1 MKPFLV
7 ILTGPSCAGKS
18 TLEGQLREVG
28 FASLTSTT
36 TRAPRAGEVDGKH
49 YHFVNETRFAALL
62 EEGALVES
70 VRFGDYL
77 YGMTKSEIDRHAS
90 YGAPVVI
97 VCEPNGRD
105 QIIDY
110 CEKHDWAYHAVYVG
124 NPDKVIAERFLNRLH
139 GELTTPGTPHWE
151 MKGIVKRYADRMA
164 IMMTTERAWAA
175 EAYFQSDMNGI
186 DRPYDRLL
194 WNFDETN
201 DKQVVAAIVEEFRQH
216 KLGEERLAA

>member
-28 FASLTSTT
+28 FASLTSIT

-49 YHFVNETRFAALL
+49 YHFVNETRFAELL
-62 EEGALVES
+62 EEGALVAS
-70 VRFGDYL
+70 VRFGDHL
-77 YGMTKSEIDRHAS
+77 YGMTKSEINRHSS
-90 YGAPVVI
+90 YGAPVVV

-110 CEKHDWAYHAVYVG
+110 CEKHDWSCHAVYVG
-124 NPDKVIAERFLNRLH
+124 NTDKVIAERFLNRLH

-151 MKGIVKRYADRMA
+151 MKNIVKRYADRMA
-164 IMMTTERAWAA
+164 IMMTTERTWAI
-175 EAYFQSDMNGI
+175 EAYFQNGIEGI

-194 WNFDETN
+194 WSFDESN
-201 DKQVVAAIVEEFRQH
+201 DKQVVAAIVEEFRKH
-216 KLGEERLAA
+216 KLTS